1 VTSRCYRDG
10 VRIENDRAVHY
21 NVVVSTAR
29 ILGCFVALAAIAGCD
44 KKPSKTDTGALTALD
59 HSSGSA
65 GVSAGNDRTALQG
78 IDLGKLDGEKTS
90 TFYKLVN
97 SMKSPCGKPESLRKS
112 YSTDTACKRAPFAV
126 RYLVSLLEDEFPED
140 KIREAYVAHYE
151 APLTGAKIDVSKA
164 PRIGNN
170 DAVVTV
176 IEFFDYACPHCAEF
190 KPVLEAVSAAH
201 PGQVVEY
208 FMMFPLGQKF
218 WPHSKSGAQAALAA
232 AAQGKF
238 PQMHDLLFENTV
250 KTQQGSAP
258 AHSKADVL
266 GYAKQIGLD
275 LAKFE
280 ADYEAAAAHVESD
293 KAMGTAAGVDSTP
306 GIFINGRRYEGP
318 IHVPKYVDMWVLE
331 EIAVNR

>member
-1 VTSRCYRDG
+1 MASSC
-10 VRIENDRAVHY
+10 E
-21 NVVVSTAR
+21 
-29 ILGCFVALAAIAGCD
+29 
-44 KKPSKTDTGALTALD
+44 KKPSKTDTGAITALD

-65 GVSAGNDRTALQG
+65 GVTTSNDKTALAG
-78 IDLGKLDGEKTS
+78 IDISKLDADKTD

-97 SMKSPCGKPESLRKS
+97 SMKSPCGKSESLRKS
-112 YSTDTACKRAPFAV
+112 FTTDTACKRAPFAV
-126 RYLVSLLEDEFPED
+126 RYLASLLEDEFPED
-140 KIREAYVAHYE
+140 KIREAYVSHYE
-151 APLTGAKIDVSKA
+151 APVTGKKLDTSKA

-170 DAVVTV
+170 DAAVTV

-218 WPHSKSGAQAALAA
+218 WPHSKSGAQAAIAA
-232 AAQGKF
+232 NAQGKF
-238 PQMHDLLFENTV
+238 PQMHDMLFAKTLE
-250 KTQQGSAP
+250 TQQGGAP
-258 AHSKADVL
+258 AHSKSDVL
-266 GYAKQIGLD
+266 GYAKSIGLD

-280 ADYEAAAAHVESD
+280 ADYEAAATQVETD
-293 KAMGTAAGVDSTP
+293 KAQGSSAGVESTP

-318 IHVPKYVDMWVLE
+318 IHVTKYVDMWVLE